1 VLTAELTINV
11 RILDRR
17 AQLPEYATA
26 GASGMDVRALLDV
39 PLVLAPGQRAALP
52 TGLALEIPSGFEL
65 QVRPRSGLALGRG
78 LTVLNAPGTIDSDYR
93 GELKVLL
100 INLDNAPQTIQPG
113 ERIAQLVVAPVLR
126 AQLRPTE
133 TLQDTARGGGG
144 FGSTGCA

>member
-1 VLTAELTINV
+1 MLTAELTINV

-17 AQLPEYATA
+17 AQLREYATA

>member
-1 VLTAELTINV
+1 MNV

>member
-1 VLTAELTINV
+1 MLTAELTINV